1 MTAPRA
7 RLLAPLFVLLVALLG
22 RPAHADSKPPPQPE
36 PATEQPAAPAGDDD
50 DATTDAPTPPAVE
63 HDFDQAFEGVSHDVS
78 DADNA
83 PAMTP
88 EQLRTIVR
96 AARAK
101 VLPALEAKIER
112 SADKKMATIGMWIER
127 ISLLGLLL
135 LAMPLVLRGKYPGKG
150 AVLFKYSVIAA
161 FAFVIAVNLF
171 GLVALSFRTAQA
183 AMAKQTNPQLK
194 LAEGFFDSID
204 KNADELAPFGSQLF
218 GPTLYQL
225 QNSDEQPTAVL
236 LQNGKQL
243 IEDARVFVAIG
254 KMVKSL
260 DFAFALLPIVL
271 LALAMALFVKAIWPT
286 LREIISLPAAAASGT
301 ANARDVLHNTVRT
314 IGRELLVALCTLGVL
329 FVLTLVTGA
338 ILGYVVQPAVYSLI
352 EFFGTAIIYLQVQ
365 PGASSGLVFVS
376 LFGVILFLV
385 ANIAVIVVAVSTFL
399 GKAQKVFQRRFH
411 DRVPLAHHRALW
423 IRGSLAVLATQLV
436 PLAFMFAS
444 SWLLEK
450 IESHL
455 ASGASDPTDI
465 PWAAVMLV
473 GPAFLLLGFTLVMW
487 ASRTFKALGFL
498 MKYKVAAG

>member
-1 MTAPRA
+1 
-7 RLLAPLFVLLVALLG
+7 
-22 RPAHADSKPPPQPE
+22 
-36 PATEQPAAPAGDDD
+36 
-50 DATTDAPTPPAVE
+50 
-63 HDFDQAFEGVSHDVS
+63 
-78 DADNA
+78 
-83 PAMTP
+83 
-88 EQLRTIVR
+88 
-96 AARAK
+96 
-101 VLPALEAKIER
+101 
-112 SADKKMATIGMWIER
+112 
-127 ISLLGLLL
+127 
-135 LAMPLVLRGKYPGKG
+135 
-150 AVLFKYSVIAA
+150 
-161 FAFVIAVNLF
+161 
-171 GLVALSFRTAQA
+171 
-183 AMAKQTNPQLK
+183 MAKQTNPQLK